1 MDYQYLNSK
10 AWDEE
15 VKRNN
20 YWTRI
25 ISKEDALKARN
36 GEPMIRLSP
45 VKYVPLDWIKDT
57 KGKEVLLLAGGGGQ
71 QTPTLAS
78 YGAKVTTLDNSESQ
92 LNQDKIALQRFDL
105 YAKLIKGSMDNLP
118 FSDSS
123 FDYVINPVSINFI
136 ESASKVFDE
145 VHRVLKSGATFIYG
159 VANPVLYIFDEKVQE
174 KRLKVKYTLPFSD
187 SKAKSAREKEKMIKK
202 RDTFEFSHTLDELIG
217 GLINKGFVIN
227 GFYTDGSD
235 SEPTDSFIYDSY
247 LVIKAQKL

>member
-1 MDYQYLNSK
+1 MDYRDLNSQ

-15 VKRNN
+15 VRRNN

-25 ISKEDALKARN
+25 ITKEEALRARN

-45 VKYVPLDWIKDT
+45 IKYVPLDWIKDI
-57 KGKEVLLLAGGGGQ
+57 KNKEVLLLAGGGGQ

-92 LNQDKIALQRFDL
+92 LNQDKIALERFDL
-105 YAKLIKGSMDNLP
+105 YARLIKGSMDDLP
-118 FSDSS
+118 FDANL
-123 FDYVINPVSINFI
+123 FDYVINPVSLNFI
-136 ESASKVFDE
+136 ESASRVFDE
-145 VHRVLKSGATFIYG
+145 VHRVLKRGGTFIYG

-187 SKAKSAREKEKMIKK
+187 SKSKSEKEKKRMLKK
-202 RDTFEFSHTLDELIG
+202 KDTFEFSHTLNELIG
-217 GLINKGFVIN
+217 SLLDKGFIIN

-235 SEPTDSFIYDSY
+235 SEPTDSFIHDSY
-247 LVIKAQKL
+247 MVIKAQKL